1 MATLAELLAQAAQ
14 EAEWERDREL
24 LSQGAPSGLE
34 GVVPTAQGT
43 ALGTPF
49 IDPIDIISGGA
60 GGAKFALSTGRAPLA
75 EALRW
80 ASLGG
85 DILYDVGRGIGRK
98 VLGRASQSL
107 GRGAETIS
115 GARIPTRPGVSRTMG
130 TPTPRERMLPQELLP
145 AGREVPLL
153 RRGHPPG
160 AGVLPSTG
168 RVFEAPASTISHLM
182 PESSLPTALV
192 QPEAQGLTMTVKRM
206 FEALNRPLE
215 RVPKGL
221 IQEGKVA
228 FGKGE
233 PDPTDLL
240 NAVRKMMGRKE
251 LGKIKVKKELLK
263 DFETEDLA
271 LANVVAS
278 TYKKY
283 GIKAVHEAKKQ
294 FGKDLEDLSLSQI
307 LELRVGGR
315 QPRALGADVAKG
327 GRTISTW
334 ERTRWVTRK
343 DVEIVRPYWNPSGE
357 VEGYIIRLSNG
368 QEISRPLKQL
378 KGLPK

>member
-14 EAEWERDREL
+14 EAEWERNREL

-240 NAVRKMMGRKE
+240 NVVRKMMGRKK
-251 LGKIKVKKELLK
+251 LGKTKVQELM
-263 DFETEDLA
+263 EM
-271 LANVVAS
+271 
-278 TYKKY
+278 
-283 GIKAVHEAKKQ
+283 
-294 FGKDLEDLSLSQI
+294 
-307 LELRVGGR
+307 VGGR